1 MEFIVSGFVSGF
13 VSTLVCHPLE
23 FLKVNYQSQNR
34 NTFNFSK
41 GIIINPCVYGLHY
54 SIYLPMYN
62 YCKKNQ
68 LDSFSSAFIAQ
79 NISNIILNPLWAIR
93 TQRMVFDTYHPFN
106 LKNIVLGYKKSAVPN
121 LLIGLQTG
129 ITWNIHEYLLQNGIE
144 TTFSSGFAK
153 TVAILLTY
161 PVDTY
166 RTRIRLDVS
175 YNLIEFVKNNN
186 FKNYYSGISFYLLKS
201 VPSFM
206 IMNYISLLLLNN
218 NKIN

>member
-13 VSTLVCHPLE
+13 VSTLVSHPLE
-23 FLKVNYQSQNR
+23 FLKVNYQIQNR
-34 NTFNFSK
+34 SSLNFSR

-79 NISNIILNPLWAIR
+79 NISNLILNPLWAIR
-93 TQRMVFDTYHPFN
+93 TQRMVFDNYQSFN
-106 LKNIVLGYKKSAVPN
+106 LKNVLLGYKKSAVPN

-129 ITWNIHEYLLQNGIE
+129 ITWNIHEYLVHNGIE
-144 TTFSSGFAK
+144 TTFSAGFAK

-166 RTRIRLDVS
+166 RTRIRLDVRYTLLDFIKS
-175 YNLIEFVKNNN
+175 NTL
-186 FKNYYSGISFYLLKS
+186 KNYYSGISFYLLKS

-218 NKIN
+218 NK